1 MTVNWPEEKQLF
13 RWIDGEISNWN
24 KWGKGDQKGTLNYLT
39 DDHTLRAIKL
49 IESGE
54 KVSCSK
60 TITFENSTSLKVAPN
75 HFMISAGDTYRE
87 NENHERQV
95 AMDYFGLVF
104 HGHSITHVDS
114 LAHFFWNG
122 KTYNGRPSSV
132 VSTEKGATE
141 FDVIPAKGG
150 IITRGILVDVP
161 KLRGVEYIEKG
172 DGVGLEDIKQFENE
186 SGIKIGNGD
195 VILLRTGQLG
205 KTSTKGP
212 INIEN
217 GSAGPSPDILPFL
230 YEREVSI
237 MGSDT
242 GNDIAPNPY
251 EKFTNPIHQI
261 GIVSMGLWI
270 LDNAWLDD
278 LSETCEKNKRWEFAI
293 NILPLPMKTVT
304 GSPVNPM
311 AIF

>member
-75 HFMISAGDTYRE
+75 HFMISAGDNYRE

-161 KLRGVEYIEKG
+161 KLRGVKYIEKG

-205 KTSTKGP
+205 NTSNEGP

-217 GSAGPSPDILPFL
+217 GSTGPAPDILPFL
-230 YEREVSI
+230 YDREVSI